1 MSKIEPI
8 KITVWPCWEK
18 QPDEQ
23 DDVYLR
29 FKRFFLPLS
38 KPVLANAYR
47 NYLDSQEGGKKR
59 FKKDVPSSWRSD
71 CATYLWRSRHQDYW
85 LKKSQDNLEWIQ
97 QKQRQLIERELVVC
111 NKLFDKAETILNMA
125 INPDVDRIKD
135 SAALVRCASEISRK
149 SLNMTNLDSAI
160 KALESAGFVVINA
173 TDNQGKNDA

>member
-1 MSKIEPI
+1 MSKLEPI
-8 KITVWPCWEK
+8 RLTIWPIWDK
-18 QPDEQ
+18 QPDEP

-38 KPVLANAYR
+38 KPILANAYR
-47 NYLDSQEGGKKR
+47 AYLESLEGKKGQ
-59 FKKDVPSSWRSD
+59 FKKDVPTSWRND
-71 CATYLWRSRHQDYW
+71 CATYQWRSRHQDYW
-85 LKKSQDNLEWIQ
+85 LKQSQDNLEWLQ

-111 NKLFDKAETILNMA
+111 NKLFDKAETILNMG
-125 INPDVDRIKD
+125 INPDNDRIKD

-173 TDNQGKNDA
+173 TDNQGENNA